1 MTFKA
6 SDDGEYIGA
15 GISASVLVAS
25 GAPAVGQMAT
35 NKSVAARGETVHFYV
50 KTNSDATHLIMYS
63 EGGGKVRKWAA
74 EGNSYVSGT
83 VRVWDVT
90 YAFGSAGNRTM
101 TFRASRNGGATV
113 GNANKIGIKIASA
126 DVTAAA
132 FNSSIGYVKKAM
144 GITVKTNSDMKYL
157 YMYSENGALIKRWA
171 ASGNSTVSGSVRTWN
186 VNYTF
191 GSGGNRR
198 MTFKASIDG
207 AYIGKGKTA
216 SVLMASGAPAVG
228 LATFNTATAAKRQKL
243 NVVAKT
249 NSDATHLIMY
259 RENGKKVK
267 TWAASGNSYVSGTV
281 RVWQVSYSFSSAGKR
296 TMTFKASRNGGS
308 TVGVGKSVV
317 ITIK

>member
-1 MTFKA
+1 
-6 SDDGEYIGA
+6 
-15 GISASVLVAS
+15 
-25 GAPAVGQMAT
+25 
-35 NKSVAARGETVHFYV
+35 
-50 KTNSDATHLIMYS
+50 
-63 EGGGKVRKWAA
+63 
-74 EGNSYVSGT
+74 
-83 VRVWDVT
+83 
-90 YAFGSAGNRTM
+90 
-101 TFRASRNGGATV
+101 
-113 GNANKIGIKIASA
+113 
-126 DVTAAA
+126 
-132 FNSSIGYVKKAM
+132 
-144 GITVKTNSDMKYL
+144 
-157 YMYSENGALIKRWA
+157 
-171 ASGNSTVSGSVRTWN
+171 
-186 VNYTF
+186 
-191 GSGGNRR
+191 